1 MILKIHKRIRS
12 IIILSLICSYVS
24 MGCFSAERELS
35 AAMVKEQ
42 ALHFFKEIKDTAD
55 IGITKIS
62 QNNHNHWFVAYNKT
76 HTTPHLFLFHSEA
89 PDEAAHDISLKHKN
103 IAAVEA
109 VYFEDITYTGEYELI
124 IELHYDY
131 DIAYQGREFLIY
143 QHPFDTSGRTREIF
157 SFMFEQVWETI
168 DSFDKAYG
176 TPMHTQRIENYASFD
191 FFEGFILIKG
201 TINTHKNHLV
211 EYKWDK
217 TLQQF
222 RLEIDEDLH
231 EAEEEENAGNII
243 HKVKGTKVLLEVNA
257 HEKGCRAF
265 LIEDVGHHVIE
276 IKKKIHDALLCS
288 PITSL
293 SSNGR
298 YLIYTDN
305 QQSCLSLYDFE
316 LEKEHQ
322 LVQNIETYEG
332 ISEVIWSP
340 KKMRF
345 AFILVNPE
353 ELLENTQVHIYDIDK
368 EGKLDRQIHNLEIYY
383 ECDPEGVCV
392 PLKDYD
398 FRFSSSGNFIYKYDN
413 TGNTLEDFAVLKL

>member
-1 MILKIHKRIRS
+1 
-12 IIILSLICSYVS
+12 

-35 AAMVKEQ
+35 EAMAKEQ
-42 ALHFFKEIKDTAD
+42 ALHFFKEIKDTTD

-62 QNNHNHWFVAYNKT
+62 QDNHNHWFVAYNKT
-76 HTTPHLFLFHSEA
+76 HTTPHLFLFHSEE
-89 PDEAAHDISLKHKN
+89 PNEAAHDISLKHKN

-109 VYFEDITYTGEYELI
+109 VYFEDVTYNGEYELI

-168 DSFDKAYG
+168 DSFDNAYG
-176 TPMHTQRIENYASFD
+176 TPMHSQRIENHASFN

-201 TINTHKNHLV
+201 IVDSHKNHLV

-217 TLQQF
+217 ALQQF
-222 RLEIDEDLH
+222 RIEIDEDLH
-231 EAEEEENAGNII
+231 EAEEEEHAGNVV

-257 HEKGCRAF
+257 HEEGCRAF
-265 LIEDVGHHVIE
+265 LIEDIGHHVIE
-276 IKKKIHDALLCS
+276 IQKKIHDALLCS

-293 SSNGR
+293 STNGR
-298 YLIYTDN
+298 YLVYTD
-305 QQSCLSLYDFE
+305 QKTSSLSFYDFE
-316 LEKEHQ
+316 TSQEHQ
-322 LVQNIETYEG
+322 LVQDIGTYEG
-332 ISEVIWSP
+332 ISEVIWAA

-353 ELLENTQVHIYDIDK
+353 ELLENTQVLIYDIDK
-368 EGKLDRQIHNLEIYY
+368 EGKLDRHVYDLEIYY
-383 ECDPEGVCV
+383 ECDLEGLCA

-398 FRFSSSGNFIYKYDN
+398 FRFSSSGNFIYKHNN
-413 TGNTLEDFAVLKL
+413 TGNTLEDFAVLKLP